1 MFNLED
7 TKTIM
12 SIINQRDTDTMLF
25 PVCVKIDQ
33 NYYGILEL
41 ENLDIVGSN
50 IKIVFGTSINVF
62 IKKKFP
68 KNLLLMFDNVKMF
81 NYFDEEKQVAT
92 EYFYFES
99 GYVEAAGS
107 DLNNVAEEI
116 NYWCDILIPYVKDIL
131 EKNRKEKIRRMMEEN
146 S

>member
-1 MFNLED
+1 MFNLDD
-7 TKTIM
+7 TRTIM

-33 NYYGILEL
+33 NYYYIPTLDE
-41 ENLDIVGSN
+41 LDIVGSN

-62 IKKKFP
+62 TKKKFP
-68 KNLLLMFDNVKMF
+68 KQFLTLYDNVKMF

-99 GYVEAAGS
+99 DYQDPNETRT
-107 DLNNVAEEI
+107 DIAEEI
-116 NYWCDILIPYVKDIL
+116 NGWCDILIPYVKNIL
-131 EKNRKEKIRRMMEEN
+131 ERNRKEKIKKIMEEQ

>member
-33 NYYGILEL
+33 NYYYIPTLDE
-41 ENLDIVGSN
+41 LDIVGSN

-62 IKKKFP
+62 TKKKFP
-68 KNLLLMFDNVKMF
+68 KQFIVLLDNVKTF
-81 NYFDEEKQVAT
+81 NYFDEDKQVAT

-99 GYVEAAGS
+99 DYQDPNEIRT
-107 DLNNVAEEI
+107 DIAEEI
-116 NYWCDILIPYVKDIL
+116 NGWCDILIPYVKNIL
-131 EKNRKEKIRRMMEEN
+131 DRNRKEKIKKMMEEQ

>member
-1 MFNLED
+1 MFNLDD
-7 TKTIM
+7 TRTIM
-12 SIINQRDTDTMLF
+12 SIINQRDTDIMLF

-33 NYYGILEL
+33 NYYCILEL

-62 IKKKFP
+62 TKKKFP
-68 KNLLLMFDNVKMF
+68 KRFLTLYDNVKMF

-99 GYVEAAGS
+99 DYQNPNETRT
-107 DLNNVAEEI
+107 DIAEEI
-116 NYWCDILIPYVKDIL
+116 NGWCDILIPYVKNIL
-131 EKNRKEKIRRMMEEN
+131 ERNRKEKIKKMMEEQ

>member
-12 SIINQRDTDTMLF
+12 NIINQKDKEEMLF

-41 ENLDIVGSN
+41 EDLDIIGYN
-50 IKIVFGTSINVF
+50 IKIVFGTSLNVF
-62 IKKKFP
+62 TKKKFP
-68 KNLLLMFDNVKMF
+68 KPQLVFFDNAKMF
-81 NYFDEEKQVAT
+81 NYFDEDKQVAT
-92 EYFYFES
+92 EYLYFES
-99 GYVEAAGS
+99 DYQDPNEVHSAI
-107 DLNNVAEEI
+107 AEDI
-116 NYWCDILIPYVKDIL
+116 NRYCDILIPYVKSIL
-131 EKNRKEKIRRMMEEN
+131 DRNRTDKMKKMMEEQ

>member
-1 MFNLED
+1 MFNLDD

-33 NYYGILEL
+33 NYYYIPTLDE
-41 ENLDIVGSN
+41 LDIVGSN

-62 IKKKFP
+62 TKKKFP
-68 KNLLLMFDNVKMF
+68 KQFLTLYDNVKMF

-99 GYVEAAGS
+99 DYQDPNETRT
-107 DLNNVAEEI
+107 DIAEEI
-116 NYWCDILIPYVKDIL
+116 NGWCDILIPYVKNIL
-131 EKNRKEKIRRMMEEN
+131 ERNRKEKIKKIMEEQ